1 MLIIKN
7 KKMFK
12 VGKRHNLI
20 YPLMFVIFTDIR
32 LIISIIMKK
41 YIKYYGTIFLT
52 LIMFIAD
59 FLSGLI
65 VYLYNLKYLRAKKE
79 YKFMGIELI
88 QAPSKIIPPDNHFK
102 IYFLL
107 FLGSYLDFTGY
118 FLTSYYMPRKYGD
131 YSRTL
136 EKRLKCILIC
146 TSSFFCFFTLKFPLF
161 KHQKMAVLII
171 FVCLVILVG
180 TEILYYHSNS
190 KSFTDFT
197 IIFLIFFDNIFT
209 SSLDVIEKYL
219 LEYDFLNPYKILMIE
234 GIIGFCLTINLIKYN
249 EPFQLLKY
257 LYDNENDKF
266 PYLVACL
273 IMYFLLSCGRNVYRV
288 TTNKLYSPTT
298 KALFDYILVPFLII
312 FCLG

>member
-1 MLIIKN
+1 
-7 KKMFK
+7 MFK
-12 VGKRHNLI
+12 LGKRHNLI
-20 YPLMFVIFTDIR
+20 YPLMFVIFSDIR

-65 VYLYNLKYLRAKKE
+65 VYLYNLKYLREKKE

-136 EKRLKCILIC
+136 EKRMKCILIC

-161 KHQKMAVLII
+161 KHQKMAILII

-180 TEILYYHSNS
+180 TEILYYHYNS

-209 SSLDVIEKYL
+209 SSLDVMENFYL
-219 LEYDFLNPYKILMIE
+219 SMI
-234 GIIGFCLTINLIKYN
+234 F
-249 EPFQLLKY
+249 
-257 LYDNENDKF
+257 
-266 PYLVACL
+266 
-273 IMYFLLSCGRNVYRV
+273 
-288 TTNKLYSPTT
+288 
-298 KALFDYILVPFLII
+298 
-312 FCLG
+312 